1 MDRISA
7 LMDGEVRQ
15 TETRHAILHLKQ
27 SEECCDTWNTF
38 HLIGDIMRG
47 DPLLR
52 DDFMTRFHARMEHE
66 PTQLAPRVTWQKSVS
81 YALSAAASLA
91 AVAVVL
97 TLVLA
102 DNPLKPQVQIAA
114 EPKTAAPQAPAQTRP
129 VAVANQGPLNEYLLA
144 HQEFSPSTALQGV
157 VPYARTVAE
166 THYGSGR

>member
-66 PTQLAPRVTWQKSVS
+66 PTQLAPRVTWQ
-81 YALSAAASLA
+81 
-91 AVAVVL
+91 
-97 TLVLA
+97 
-102 DNPLKPQVQIAA
+102 IG
-114 EPKTAAPQAPAQTRP
+114 R
-129 VAVANQGPLNEYLLA
+129 A
-144 HQEFSPSTALQGV
+144 HV
-157 VPYARTVAE
+157 
-166 THYGSGR
+166 